1 MQLLKD
7 IYPQHSN
14 DVDFY
19 AIGMFPG
26 TDVALFEEFGNE
38 RGYTFPV
45 AVPKS
50 GILADLKVTI
60 QSTKIA
66 FDSNGTI
73 VHRNGMGKGDPET
86 WRQVFADLAKSGD
99 QS

>member
-7 IYPQHSN
+7 IYPQYSE

-26 TDVALFEEFGNE
+26 TDVALFEEFGKE

-50 GILADLKVTI
+50 GIVGDLKVTI

-66 FDSNGTI
+66 FDSKGTI

-86 WRQVFADLAKSGD
+86 WHQVFTELAKSKRP
-99 QS
+99 S

>member
-1 MQLLKD
+1 MQQLKE
-7 IYPQHSN
+7 IYPQYSE

-19 AIGMFPG
+19 AVGMFPG
-26 TDVALFEEFGNE
+26 TDVALFDEFGSE

-45 AVPKS
+45 AVPVN

-66 FDSNGTI
+66 FDASGTI

-86 WRQVFADLAKSGD
+86 WRQVFADLAKSEE